1 MDVTTQCRACSRE
14 LSGESLRCPH
24 CRARTVPMHRGEGRA
39 LLGVC
44 AALARELGVDVSL
57 VRVAFVLMLFASAGM
72 SAALYLLLWAFIPAK
87 AYGRAPLQGTLDW
100 VSKVA
105 NTPVDDDTPRW
116 EKRV

>member
-1 MDVTTQCRACSRE
+1 MDVTTRCRACSRE
-14 LSGESLRCPH
+14 LSGEALRCPH
-24 CRARTVPMHRGEGRA
+24 CRARTVPMNRGEGRA

-44 AALARELGVDVSL
+44 AALARELGVEVSL

-72 SAALYLLLWAFIPAK
+72 GAALYLLLWAFVPAK
-87 AYGRAPLQGTLDW
+87 PYGRAPLQGTLDW